1 MEALEAKMTSMLD
14 LFEEEKM
21 KTEARLMKERQERM
35 HGEDHVKQ
43 LQAELQEQRKI
54 ADEFPEDLDEE
65 GGSLWSSMIAVAKDW
80 RKYVKWRYTREFHP
94 CLLQHIVHG

>member
-1 MEALEAKMTSMLD
+1 MNDSEYNDGVYHPSTGKKLD
-14 LFEEEKM
+14 RSKL
-21 KTEARLMKERQERM
+21 TE
-35 HGEDHVKQ
+35 
-43 LQAELQEQRKI
+43 EQRKI